1 MSIHDERGAM
11 SMSVDIVVIGGGL
24 AGLSA
29 ALTSARLGRS
39 TVLVTGGLVGGQ
51 LVSIEKI
58 EGVPGFPDG
67 VPGYDLC
74 PMTQEQAAAAGV
86 EFVNAAADSFAA
98 DGDRWRVTS
107 AEGEISAGGVVIA
120 TGTSVA
126 KLGVPGEERLVGKG
140 VSQCASCDAPLLR
153 NRTTVVV
160 GGGDS
165 GMQEALTLVE
175 HVAKVAL
182 LERGGELTGQ
192 RSYRDRVSSHPKIQL
207 KFGSVVK
214 EIVGDD
220 AVRAVR
226 IADGSAEAE
235 LATDAVFAFPG
246 LVPNTD
252 LVRELVALDAR
263 RRIAVDAE
271 MRTTARGVS
280 AAGNV
285 RQGSSHRAAGAMGD
299 GAAAALAL
307 DRYLRNGEWR
317 IGAAGRG

>member
-1 MSIHDERGAM
+1 MST
-11 SMSVDIVVIGGGL
+11 SVDIVVIGGGL

-39 TVLVTGGLVGGQ
+39 TAIVTGGLIGGQ

-74 PMTQEQAAAAGV
+74 PMAQEQAAAAGV
-86 EFVNAAADSFAA
+86 AFVNAAADSLAA

-107 AEGEISAGGVVIA
+107 AEGDVSARGVVIA
-120 TGTSVA
+120 TGTSLA
-126 KLGVPGEERLVGKG
+126 KLGVPGEDRLAGKG

-153 NRTTVVV
+153 NRTTAVI

-165 GMQEALTLVE
+165 GMQEALTLAE
-175 HVAKVAL
+175 HVAKVLL

-192 RSYRDRVSSHPKIQL
+192 ASYRERVSGHPKIEL

-214 EIVGDD
+214 EILGDD
-220 AVRAVR
+220 AVRALR
-226 IADGSAEAE
+226 IVDGGAESE
-235 LATDAVFAFPG
+235 LPTDAVFAFPG

-252 LVRELVALDAR
+252 LVRGIAALDAAGCV
-263 RRIAVDAE
+263 AVDAE
-271 MRTTARGVS
+271 LRTTARGIC

-285 RQGSSHRAAGAMGD
+285 REGSSHRAAGAMGD
-299 GAAAALAL
+299 GAAAAIAL
-307 DRYLRNGEWR
+307 DRYLASGEWR
-317 IGAAGRG
+317 RRG